1 MNLWTTST
9 RICLRDN
16 DRPLHNGETSFCSC
30 NVRAMA
36 SYEWARALI
45 CTHVYIYIRD
55 AKTCL
60 KALIQSF
67 EVYLFKLF
75 YVTLESPNSTSR
87 IMLVF
92 VFQVFSKYYQIPLI
106 IFKERTSIEIKFK
119 LTFIITIR
127 VIIYHSFE

>member
-1 MNLWTTST
+1 M
-9 RICLRDN
+9 
-16 DRPLHNGETSFCSC
+16 H
-30 NVRAMA
+30 
-36 SYEWARALI
+36 
-45 CTHVYIYIRD
+45 THVYIRD